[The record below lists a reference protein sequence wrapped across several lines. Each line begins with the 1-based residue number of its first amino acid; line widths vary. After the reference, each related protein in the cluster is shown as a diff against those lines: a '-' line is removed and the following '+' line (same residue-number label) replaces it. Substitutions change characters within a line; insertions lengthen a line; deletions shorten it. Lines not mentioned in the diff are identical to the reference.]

1 MKNGGG
7 GGGGGEGGGSGGGGR
22 PIKVAVCLFT
32 LTLTTYQPQLSAS
45 IDGERTLFPRAG
57 LLQPPSIE
65 LHITHLLAT
74 PQSAGRYLYSLC
86 VNNCPLL
93 HLPPPLPLPRS
104 FSTPFLFHYRPVSV
118 FVSVELCYYIPFFGL
133 LNSTA
138 GRLDERQCWVSHF
151 YFSPQFYL
159 KFIWEFRPVS
169 FVCFAGQQVAA
180 ART

>member
-1 MKNGGG
+1 M
-7 GGGGGEGGGSGGGGR
+7 
-22 PIKVAVCLFT
+22 P
-32 LTLTTYQPQLSAS
+32 
-45 IDGERTLFPRAG
+45 
-57 LLQPPSIE
+57 
-65 LHITHLLAT
+65 LHAHADDLLAAVVG
-74 PQSAGRYLYSLC
+74 QHRRRKDA
-86 VNNCPLL
+86 
-93 HLPPPLPLPRS
+93 LPPRGPTAATQHRAPHHPPPCDAPISWPLFVFIVCQQLPPPPPPPPPPHPLPLPLS

-159 KFIWEFRPVS
+159 KFTWEFRPVS